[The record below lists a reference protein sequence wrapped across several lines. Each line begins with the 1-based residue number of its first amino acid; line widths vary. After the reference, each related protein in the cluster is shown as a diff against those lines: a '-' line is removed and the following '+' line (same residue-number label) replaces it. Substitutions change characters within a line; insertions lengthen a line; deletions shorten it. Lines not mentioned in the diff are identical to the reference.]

1 MPGDVIIVEAQ
12 AQPTQPADA
21 DFAMCIIGFASQS
34 PLPAGTISVPY
45 SSPAALASDY
55 GLGDGVDCATQAI
68 AKTQANPAPPPVSIY
83 PTPDTIAGIR
93 GVLDTTGVTGT
104 AIITQSATTPKGT
117 YQPVFRVFDDGNNG
131 AGGLIGV
138 EGITLQASP
147 DSGRTWLAPQAL
159 GIAFTIAMLIGDETT
174 GVEYTL
180 APATTNAAYVTLAAE
195 LRTDTLGHLADAVVH
210 DGADTSAAQVALA
223 ASLAPVDITTST
235 AVVNL
240 VFAALVAH
248 VPNITAVHDGPDL
261 VAYTALA
268 ALSAATTPKEGIDL
282 AIALKGILNAHNGV
296 ALAAV
301 PAGLMA
307 ATATI
312 AAPTTYTAAAD
323 FLAGGVNAMD
333 VQPRR
338 PTITT
343 GGVTPSDAPATV
355 DLTGFDYLGAAQ
367 SELGVVVSQI
377 AGTVTATKAF
387 KGTGLSAAFPAADG
401 TAATLAIGYSNG
413 VHNTADVVNVVTS
426 PDPTYGTLF
435 TGDTWGESK
444 TTPPQW
450 TATDLF
456 DSSDPDNITG
466 AFAAIAAFGTPFA
479 IAVITE
485 PVANGDIPTITVALN
500 YLLSKK
506 RKLSVLAR
514 FRDPLPAET
523 DAQYI
528 TAFRTFR
535 ASNHDNRIS
544 IVVGSAWLTDAF
556 RAYVYFRSGLPAV
569 VARMQSMAA
578 VPGQVGER
586 IAQNPGYVARG
597 VLENFSLVDTTGQ
610 PIPQAHDEKVRGGIE
625 GPILGNGGGITFYY
639 NPLIGVAGTYCNNR
653 APVMY
658 RSGSAI
664 LTWMD
669 RRVAN
674 AVELVA
680 ETAAWPSI
688 GGADILNV
696 NPPAP
701 GATLDA
707 DIRDG
712 IETSIRKAIADRYAL
727 EFQNARDLNLVTI
740 NPTVAVSGADVALT
754 GTIAAKLYGYT
765 DTITLTFSATRT

>member
-1 MPGDVIIVEAQ
+1 MPGDVTIIEAQ

-21 DFAMCIIGFASQS
+21 DFATIIIGFASQS

-55 GLGDGVDCATQAI
+55 GLGDGVDCGTQAI
-68 AKTQANPAPPPVSIY
+68 AKTPANPAPPPVSIY
-83 PTPDTIAGIR
+83 PTPDTVAGIR
-93 GVLDTTGVTGT
+93 GILDTTGVTGT
-104 AIITQSATTPKGT
+104 AVITQAVTTPKGT

-147 DSGRTWLAPQAL
+147 DGGRTFLAPQAL
-159 GIAFTIAMLIGDETT
+159 GTLFTIAMMIGDEST
-174 GVEYTL
+174 GVEYDL

-195 LRTDTLGHLADAVVH
+195 LRVDTLGHLANAVAH
-210 DGADTSAAQVALA
+210 DGADTSAQQVALA
-223 ASLAPVDITTST
+223 ASSPPVDVTTST

-240 VFAALVAH
+240 VYAALVAH

-268 ALSAATTPKEGIDL
+268 ALSPAVSPKTGIDL
-282 AIALKGILNAHNGV
+282 AIALKGILNTHNGV

-301 PAGLMA
+301 PAGLLP

-323 FLAGGVNAMD
+323 FLAGGVIAMD
-333 VQPRR
+333 TQPRR
-338 PTITT
+338 PTVTT

-355 DLTGFDYLGAAQ
+355 DLAGFDYLGNAQ
-367 SELGVVVSQI
+367 TELGVVVSQV

-387 KGTGLSAAFPAADG
+387 KGTGLSASFSSADG
-401 TAATLAIGYSNG
+401 TGATLAIGYSNG
-413 VHNTADVVNVVTS
+413 VHNSADVTNVVTA

-450 TATDLF
+450 LVTDLF

-485 PVANGDIPTITVALN
+485 PIANGDVPTITAALN
-500 YLLSKK
+500 YVQSKK
-506 RKLSVLAR
+506 RRISVLAR
-514 FRDPLPAET
+514 FRDPLPSET
-523 DAQYI
+523 DPQYI
-528 TAFRTFR
+528 AAFRTFR

-544 IVVGSAWLTDAF
+544 IVVGSGWLTDAF
-556 RAYVYFRSGLPAV
+556 RAFVYFRSGQPAI

-597 VLENFSLVDTTGQ
+597 VLENFSLIDTTGQ

-625 GPILGNGGGITFYY
+625 GPILGNGGGITFYF
-639 NPLIGVAGTYCNNR
+639 NPLLGVAGTYCNNR
-653 APVMY
+653 VPLMY
-658 RSGSAI
+658 ASGSQQ
-664 LTWMD
+664 LVWMD
-669 RRVAN
+669 RRVSN
-674 AVELVA
+674 AVELIA

-707 DIRDG
+707 DIRSG
-712 IETSIRKAIADRYAL
+712 IETTIRKGIADRYAL

-740 NPTVAVSGADVALT
+740 DPTVTVDGANVALT

>member
-1 MPGDVIIVEAQ
+1 MPGDVTIIEAQ
-12 AQPTQPADA
+12 AQPTVPADA
-21 DFAMCIIGFASQS
+21 DFAVCVIGCASQS
-34 PLPAGTISVPY
+34 PLAAGMISVPY

-68 AKTQANPAPPPVSIY
+68 QKTTANPSPPPVSIY
-83 PTPDTIAGIR
+83 RTPATTPGVR
-93 GVLDTTGVTGT
+93 GVLDTMGVTGT
-104 AIITQSATTPKGT
+104 AVITQTATTPKGT
-117 YQPVFRVFDDGNNG
+117 YEPLVRVFDDGNNG
-131 AGGLIGV
+131 AGGLIGT

-147 DSGRTWLAPQAL
+147 DNGRTWLAPQAL
-159 GIAFTIAMLIGDETT
+159 GIAFTIAILIGGETT
-174 GVEYTL
+174 GVEYNL

-195 LRTDTLGHLADAVVH
+195 LRTDTLGHLANAVAH

-223 ASLAPVDITTST
+223 ASSPPTDVTTST

-240 VFAALVAH
+240 VYAALVAH

-282 AIALKGILNAHNGV
+282 AIALKAILNAHNGV
-296 ALAAV
+296 ALAADTD
-301 PAGLMA
+301 GLML

-312 AAPTTYTAAAD
+312 ASPTTYTAAAD
-323 FLAGGVNAMD
+323 FLAGGVAAMD
-333 VQPRR
+333 AQPRR
-338 PTITT
+338 PTVTT
-343 GGVTPSDAPATV
+343 GGGTPADAPATV
-355 DLTGFDYLGAAQ
+355 DFTGFDYAGAAQ

-377 AGTVTATKAF
+377 AGIATATKAF
-387 KGTGLSAAFPAADG
+387 KGTGLSAAFTAADG
-401 TAATLAIGYSNG
+401 TDATLAIGFSNG
-413 VHNTADVVNVVTS
+413 VHNSADVTNIVTS

-435 TGDTWGESK
+435 TGDIWGESK

-450 TATDLF
+450 TVTDLF

-466 AFAAIAAFGTPFA
+466 AFAAIASFGTPFA

-485 PVANGDIPTITVALN
+485 PIANGDVPTITAALN
-500 YLLSKK
+500 YLLTKK
-506 RKLSVLAR
+506 RKISVLAR
-514 FRDPLPAET
+514 FRDPLPGET
-523 DAQYI
+523 DPQYI

-544 IVVGSAWLTDAF
+544 IVVGSGWLTDAF
-556 RAYVYFRSGLPAV
+556 RGYVYFRSGQPAV

-578 VPGQVGER
+578 VGGQLGER

-625 GPILGNGGGITFYY
+625 GPIFGNGGGITFYY

-653 APVMY
+653 APLMY
-658 RSGSAI
+658 GSGSQ
-664 LTWMD
+664 LYTWMD

-674 AVELVA
+674 AITLVA

-688 GGADILNV
+688 GGADILNT
-696 NPPAP
+696 NPPTP

-727 EFQNARDLNLVTI
+727 EFQNAQDLNLVTI
-740 NPTVAVSGADVALT
+740 DPTVTVDLANVALT